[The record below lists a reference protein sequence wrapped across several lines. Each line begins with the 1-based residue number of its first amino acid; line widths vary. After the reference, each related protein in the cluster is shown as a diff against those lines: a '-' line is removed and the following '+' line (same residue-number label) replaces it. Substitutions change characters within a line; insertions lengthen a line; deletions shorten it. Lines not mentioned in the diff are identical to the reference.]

1 MFERILKVIISAI
14 FYVAGKCACFF
25 AWLSG
30 KRIHP
35 PLVILMYH
43 AVEADRVEN
52 FKKHMDC
59 ILKIGDPVWA
69 DSAEFTS
76 DTRPKIAVTFDD
88 GFKSIIENALPIMR
102 ERGIPATIFIPA
114 GYIGKKPTWVSDS
127 EDLNVEDEVLN
138 EAQLRGLTDNLIK
151 VGSHSITHKRLSQ
164 LDPKEAHEELVES
177 KKILENILGKRVD
190 LFALPY
196 GDYNEETI
204 ELCAMAGYRNVF
216 LAIPVW
222 GSSPKHGIV
231 RGRIDVSLDDWFLE
245 YRLKMLG
252 AYQWLPVAINLKRRL
267 MSTIEGIGWGSRGN
281 KI

>member
-1 MFERILKVIISAI
+1 
-14 FYVAGKCACFF
+14 
-25 AWLSG
+25 
-30 KRIHP
+30 
-35 PLVILMYH
+35 MYH
-43 AVEADRVEN
+43 AVKADKLDK
-52 FKKHMDC
+52 FKRHMDY
-59 ILKIGDPVWA
+59 ILRIGSPTWSDTNESP
-69 DSAEFTS
+69 S

-88 GFKSIIENALPIMR
+88 GFRSVMENALPVMQ
-102 ERGIPATIFIPA
+102 ERGIPATIFVPV
-114 GYIGKKPTWVSDS
+114 GYIGKKPGWVSDS
-127 EDLNVEDEVLN
+127 QDLNLEDEVLN
-138 EAQLRGLTDNLIK
+138 ETQLRGLADNHLVK

-190 LFALPY
+190 LFAFPY

-204 ELCAMAGYRNVF
+204 ELCAKAGYRNVF